1 VSRTLSANLVT
12 HVASRS
18 QTRCRM
24 IAIIPEIGDAFG
36 LTDSDKD
43 KDFTLAEVGALTYEA
58 GTGIYSSDIALSC
71 GLDANNFEIRGPLKV
86 TGPITMAQVLG
97 GVFNYAE
104 VYLFEVNWK
113 ALADGAIKLLKGNV
127 LEARIE
133 GGEFVFEIRDQFDKY
148 NQSVGRLITNQCD
161 ADFADGIRCNATPT
175 EIVGTVTAA
184 TNAMQFTVSFAGA
197 YANDFFNK
205 GKVIGLTGDNTDS
218 VMEIEDWT
226 SAGAITLFAPL
237 PATPTIG
244 DTFTVRDGCGK
255 SRVDCMAHDNI
266 VEFRGYP
273 EVPGSDQVLRMPI
286 PGQGN

>member
-1 VSRTLSANLVT
+1 MSRTLSAGLT
-12 HVASRS
+12 AHVATRAH
-18 QTRCRM
+18 TRCRM
-24 IAIIPEIGDAFG
+24 IAIVPQIGDAFG

-43 KDFTLAEVGALTYEA
+43 RDFTLSEVGALTYQS

-71 GLDANNFEIRGPLKV
+71 GLDANNFEIRGPLKSD
-86 TGPITMAQVLG
+86 GPISKTQVLG

-113 ALADGAIKLLKGNV
+113 SLADGAIKLLPGNV

-148 NQSVGRLITNQCD
+148 NQPIGRVITNQCD
-161 ADFADGIRCNATPT
+161 ADFGDARCSATPVSGT
-175 EIVGTVTAA
+175 GTVTAA
-184 TNAMQFTVSFAGA
+184 TTGLQMTVSGVVA
-197 YANDFFNK
+197 ANDFYNK
-205 GKVIGLTGDNTDS
+205 GTVIGLTGDNAGV

-226 SAGAITLFAPL
+226 SSGVITLFAPL
-237 PATPTIG
+237 PVVPTIG
-244 DTFTVRDGCGK
+244 DTFTVRQGCGK
-255 SRVDCMAHDNI
+255 SRADCMDRSNI
-266 VEFRGYP
+266 INFRGYP

>member
-1 VSRTLSANLVT
+1 MSRTLSAGLVS
-12 HVASRS
+12 HVATRAH
-18 QTRCRM
+18 TRCRM
-24 IAIIPEIGDAFG
+24 IAIVPQIGDAFG
-36 LTDSDKD
+36 LTDHNGDID
-43 KDFTLAEVGALTYEA
+43 YTLSEVGALTYEA

-71 GLDANNFEIRGPLKV
+71 GLDANNFEIRGPLQAD
-86 TGPITMAQVLG
+86 GPVSKTQVLG
-97 GVFNYAE
+97 GVFNYAT
-104 VYLFEVNWK
+104 VYLFEVNWRS
-113 ALADGAIKLLKGNV
+113 LGDGAIKILNGNV
-127 LEARIE
+127 AEARIE

-148 NQSVGRLITNQCD
+148 NQPVGRVITNQCD
-161 ADFADGIRCNATPT
+161 ADFADGIRCHATPT

-184 TNAMQFTVSFAGA
+184 TNAMQFTVSFTGS

-205 GKVIGLTGDNTDS
+205 GKVIGLTGDNADS

-237 PATPTIG
+237 PETPEIG

-255 SRVDCMAHDNI
+255 SRADCMAHDNI

-273 EVPGSDQVLRMPI
+273 EVPGTDQVLRMPI